1 MIVTLS
7 PISLMER
14 LLDHIAALSLTTRV
28 IYSILGVV
36 LIRSAFRLLE
46 RTLPPH
52 FGYGDQRYHARKT
65 VTAAAYIIMFTFITI
80 LFADRLK
87 HVGFA
92 VGVIGAGVVV
102 ALQDVIASFGGFIAI
117 GFSNLYRVGD
127 RIQVNETRGDVV
139 DISIMRTTVLETGNW
154 VSGDLYSGRLVRIPN
169 SVVLKGLVFNYS
181 QGFRFVWD
189 EIKIQ
194 LTCESDHKH
203 TREMLLRVAKETVS
217 DYIVEAQGSWKQI
230 VENYRIEN
238 PLLEPTVTLQAGGGS
253 LEFSLSYLVHYTK
266 RTTVKDQLFTKI
278 VDEVASGK
286 GRLEWASSS
295 TTVGP
300 QSAAPDLRAPG
311 DLASATSA
319 TAR

>member
-1 MIVTLS
+1 
-7 PISLMER
+7 MER
-14 LLDHIAALSLTTRV
+14 LFDHIAALSLTARL
-28 IYSILGVV
+28 IYSILGVI

-52 FGYGDQRYHARKT
+52 FGYGDQRYHVRKT
-65 VTAAAYIIMFTFITI
+65 VTAAAYIIILSFITI

-92 VGVIGAGVVV
+92 VGFLGAGVVV
-102 ALQDVIASFGGFIAI
+102 ALQDVIASLGGFIAI

-127 RIQVNETRGDVV
+127 RIQVNETKGDVV

-154 VSGDLYSGRLVRIPN
+154 VSGDLYSGRIVRIPN
-169 SVVLKGLVFNYS
+169 SLVLKGLVFNDS

-189 EIKIQ
+189 EVKIR
-194 LTCESDHKH
+194 LTAESDHQH
-203 TREMLLRVAKETVS
+203 TREMLLRIAKETVS
-217 DYIVEAQGSWKQI
+217 DYLVEAQASWKQI

-238 PLLEPTVTLQAGGGS
+238 PVLEPTVTLQAGGGS
-253 LEFSLSYLVHYTK
+253 LEFSLSYLVDYTK

-278 VDEVASGK
+278 VDEVASSK

-295 TTVGP
+295 TTVVL
-300 QSAAPDLRAPG
+300 QAAPADFRALG
-311 DLASATSA
+311 DLSSATGA

>member
-1 MIVTLS
+1 
-7 PISLMER
+7 MER
-14 LLDHIAALSLTTRV
+14 LLDHIAALSLTARL

-36 LIRSAFRLLE
+36 LIRNAFRLLE

-52 FGYGDQRYHARKT
+52 FGYGDQRYHARKM
-65 VTAAAYIIMFTFITI
+65 VTAAAYIIIFSFITI

-92 VGVIGAGVVV
+92 LGFLGAGVVV
-102 ALQDVIASFGGFIAI
+102 ALQDVIASMGGFIAI

-154 VSGDLYSGRLVRIPN
+154 VSGDLYSGRIVRIPH

-189 EIKIQ
+189 EVKIS
-194 LTCESDHKH
+194 LTCGSDHRH

-217 DYIVEAQGSWKQI
+217 EYLVEAQGSWKQI

-238 PLLEPTVTLQAGGGS
+238 PFLEPTVTLQAGNGS
-253 LEFSLSYLVHYTK
+253 LEFSLSYLVDYTK

-278 VDEVASGK
+278 VDEVASSK

-295 TTVGP
+295 TTVVQP
-300 QSAAPDLRAPG
+300 SAPADLRA
-311 DLASATSA
+311 LASASSA
-319 TAR
+319 TAP